1 MQSQAISG
9 ATEVVIIAGHPVVQ
23 VKSPANFNRWFQA
36 HGQDMAMVAVDV
48 SPQSVADLVKLA
60 RGWHNLRG
68 IVVTV
73 PHKQAFAQMV
83 DSLSPRAQ
91 ALGAVNVVR
100 RDADGKLSGDMVDG
114 FGFISAAKAHGFDS
128 AGRRAAVVGAGGVG
142 SAIAYALCESGI
154 GSVAL
159 ADSDAARLDAL
170 SRTLRAHFPKV
181 DVTHGVSNLTQLDV
195 LVNATPVGMN
205 DSGALPLPGAV
216 LETLAPHT
224 LVADVVTSPELT
236 PFLALAQARGCRIQK
251 GPEMSLA
258 QLELL
263 GAHIGVMPTV

>member
-1 MQSQAISG
+1 
-9 ATEVVIIAGHPVVQ
+9 
-23 VKSPANFNRWFQA
+23 
-36 HGQDMAMVAVDV
+36 
-48 SPQSVADLVKLA
+48 
-60 RGWHNLRG
+60 
-68 IVVTV
+68 
-73 PHKQAFAQMV
+73 
-83 DSLSPRAQ
+83 
-91 ALGAVNVVR
+91 
-100 RDADGKLSGDMVDG
+100 MVDG

-154 GSVAL
+154 GSLAL
-159 ADSDAARLDAL
+159 ADSDAARLEAL
-170 SRTLRAHFPKV
+170 SRILREQFPKV
-181 DVTHGVSNLTQLDV
+181 EIAHGFTSLAQLDV

-205 DSGALPLPGAV
+205 DSGALPLPTTV

-263 GAHIGVMPTV
+263 GAHIGVMPTPGAGSSN

>member
-1 MQSQAISG
+1 MQTSPITG
-9 ATEVVIIAGHPVVQ
+9 ATGVLIIAGHPVVQ

-48 SPQSVADLVKLA
+48 SPESVADLVTLA

-73 PHKQAFAQMV
+73 PHKQAFAQLV

-142 SAIAYALCESGI
+142 SAIAYALCESGVA
-154 GSVAL
+154 SLAL
-159 ADSDAARLDAL
+159 ADNDATRLEAL

-181 DVTHGVSNLTQLDV
+181 DVTHGVSSLAQLDV
-195 LVNATPVGMN
+195 LVNATPIGMN
-205 DSGALPLPGAV
+205 DSGALPLPATV
-216 LETLAPHT
+216 LETLAPQT

-236 PFLALAQARGCRIQK
+236 PFLARAQAKGCRIQK

-263 GAHIGVMPTV
+263 GAHIGVMPAN